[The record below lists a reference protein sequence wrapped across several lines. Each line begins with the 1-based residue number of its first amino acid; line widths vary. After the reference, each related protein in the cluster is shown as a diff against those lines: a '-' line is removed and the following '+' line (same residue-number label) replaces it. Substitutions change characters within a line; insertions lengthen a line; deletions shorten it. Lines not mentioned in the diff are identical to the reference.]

1 MIIHTCSTH
10 LATSVVIQPLCPSK
24 STKKTK
30 TSTACVV
37 ISLLTFSMINPL
49 SHKARLIYAGFMHAV
64 IGQLS
69 VARVL
74 PLALMSEKAGL
85 KCRRGLA
92 IF

>member
-1 MIIHTCSTH
+1 MIIYTCTTH
-10 LATSVVIQPLCPSK
+10 PVTSVVIRLLCPSK

-30 TSTACVV
+30 TSTCAV
-37 ISLLTFSMINPL
+37 N
-49 SHKARLIYAGFMHAV
+49 RLNKTKLVLFCAGLMHAA
-64 IGQLS
+64 IGQFS

-74 PLALMSEKAGL
+74 PLALMSGKAVL

>member
-30 TSTACVV
+30 RGTACVV
-37 ISLLTFSMINPL
+37 ISLTFSMISPL

-74 PLALMSEKAGL
+74 PLAVMSEKAGL